1 MGRANRRR
9 LGSTV
14 KNTAMSDDILF
25 ERDGKLGV
33 ITINRPLK
41 MNSLD
46 FAANDLIVDIWKE
59 IRDDKNIQVAV
70 ITGSG
75 EQAFC
80 AGADLK
86 TYTMAYATTPATEF
100 HEKFTNGPGFGG
112 ITRNLQV
119 NKPII
124 AAINGYAI
132 SGGLELALAC
142 DIRFCAPH
150 AEFALQ
156 DVGWGFHACD
166 GGLIRLKEIVGL
178 GNAMEIILSGDR
190 FDAKHAL
197 RIGLVNK
204 IIEADSLMDRALT
217 YAHHLATRAPLAQ
230 QLAKDVIARTHGMG
244 LDEALK
250 LESTS
255 FHHLGQTGDL
265 DEGTTAF
272 KEKRPA
278 NFKGR

>member
-1 MGRANRRR
+1 
-9 LGSTV
+9 
-14 KNTAMSDDILF
+14 
-25 ERDGKLGV
+25 
-33 ITINRPLK
+33 

-46 FAANDLIVDIWKE
+46 FAANDQLTDIWVE
-59 IRDDKNIQVAV
+59 FRDDPNLNVAL

-86 TYTMAYATTPATEF
+86 TYTMAFATTPAPEF
-100 HEKFTNGPGFGG
+100 RDRFTNGPGFGG
-112 ITRNLQV
+112 ITRNLTI

-142 DIRFCAPH
+142 DIRFAAPH

-166 GGLIRLKEIVGL
+166 GGLVRLKEIVGL
-178 GNAMEIILSGDR
+178 GNAMEMILSGDR
-190 FDAKHAL
+190 FNAEHAL
-197 RIGLVNK
+197 RIGLVNRV
-204 IIEADSLMDRALT
+204 IDSDRLFEVSLD
-217 YAHHLATRAPLAQ
+217 YAEHLARRAPLAQ
-230 QLAKDVIARTHGMG
+230 QFAKDVIDRAHGLS

-250 LESTS
+250 LESMS
-255 FHHLGQTGDL
+255 FHNLGQTSDL
-265 DEGTTAF
+265 DEGTRAF
-272 KEKRPA
+272 REKRA
-278 NFKGR
+278 AKFEGR